1 MTRDFVPGPSW
12 FLFIVPRVSNPLTW
26 GRMSSAVKASEK
38 QPICSPAV
46 IVALKCVPS
55 DCPAR
60 HLTLV
65 SASQN
70 VVSQLEVGEPKR
82 IVSECTKFPNLDPLM
97 VTLADPVCGKLVFK
111 DELKVALSVDIAFVK
126 LQNDVPDVRTSR
138 EDPSLA

>member
-1 MTRDFVPGPSW
+1 M
-12 FLFIVPRVSNPLTW
+12 
-26 GRMSSAVKASEK
+26 KASEK
-38 QPICSPAV
+38 QPTCTPEV
-46 IVALKCVPS
+46 IVALKCVPN

-70 VVSQLEVGEPKR
+70 VVSQLDVGEPKR
-82 IVSECTKFPNLDPLM
+82 IESECTKFPNLDPLM